1 MDWCAPLG
9 ITIHVV
15 GSVGINLG
23 QNMQAL
29 GLEQLG
35 AMMHR
40 PCRSKIWI
48 VGMATFIIASLVT
61 FGALSLASASVLV
74 PLESIQFLV
83 NLLFGK
89 FVRKKQITPRMMFG
103 TVVLILGIVM
113 VVIAAPH
120 GTVCFDEQQL
130 IDKWQNSAWIIYF
143 ASTFGVAAVM
153 YVVWRKYVSARRQ
166 GNVLWKH
173 NMMEPLA
180 FTISSSLFG
189 GGQMIVHSKL
199 LAELLE
205 LTAATGEVAFANW
218 FFWLELVL
226 CAVFGCYWF
235 FRLSQCLALCTRLPA
250 HTDALETQRHAS
262 RALPAGPPTFARVP
276 PPAPH
281 SLSRS
286 PLNARATRAT
296 SALSRPCLRALTSSP
311 SLLAPRSSL
320 LASRSSSSRVA
331 ARVFSSP
338 SRADDPLFIIPL
350 MQTGFIIFGA
360 IAGGVFFGEFEDIA
374 HGFAGYGG
382 YVIWAFGIM
391 LNAVGLSFLAPPAE
405 PDAAAA
411 AAAMPP
417 MEDPAQPGVAE
428 QAVAAGSQSA
438 AADGGWVG
446 GRADPANPPK
456 PAGRSL
462 SKRSSMPNA
471 IRMPIARMGG
481 RKRAK
486 PSPYGSSDEASSSS
500 SPRSETWSE
509 KGMEMVYGG
518 LRMLGINPDRGDATA
533 NGVRSDVGSPRS
545 QSSPSV
551 EQRRP

>member
-235 FRLSQCLALCTRLPA
+235 FRLSQCLALY
-250 HTDALETQRHAS
+250 
-262 RALPAGPPTFARVP
+262 
-276 PPAPH
+276 
-281 SLSRS
+281 
-286 PLNARATRAT
+286 
-296 SALSRPCLRALTSSP
+296 
-311 SLLAPRSSL
+311 
-320 LASRSSSSRVA
+320 
-331 ARVFSSP
+331 
-338 SRADDPLFIIPL
+338 DPLFIIPL